1 MKKHGRGAV
10 AALLT
15 AHCAGM
21 LDLVT
26 VPLWV
31 GALVAWYGFDPQRA
45 GLLATLFLGGQVA
58 SSLYFAPRFGRFPER
73 RSATLGFS
81 IAGLAFLGISHTHDY
96 GLMALLHLVGGLGAG
111 CALSMTHGTM
121 GGSSNPHRLFAHAGL
136 ALGVFGI
143 VTLGAGPKFIAAAG
157 GSAMFAAFAGITAI
171 AAVVAALAFPS
182 PLTIRP
188 EVHGA
193 RARLSRP
200 VWFGMMGMGLV
211 SLANTTVFSFVER
224 IGIDRGYGVDAVSA
238 AFVVAGLVNLL
249 PAVLA
254 VLLQKRVPAER
265 VVLFGPLVQ
274 AALLLAVTQVDAYA
288 VYASAVAMMIVA
300 VVFIHTFLFGLL
312 ARLDPSGRAVAATPA
327 MLMIGSATGP
337 LLGGTLVKLSGYQ
350 ALGLAAASVAV
361 LAALCFSRVQ
371 SAKTVPAPQPAV
383 DH

>member
-1 MKKHGRGAV
+1 MKRLGIGAV

-26 VPLWV
+26 IPLWV

-73 RSATLGFS
+73 RSAAIGFS
-81 IAGLAFLGISHTHDY
+81 IAALAFLGISNTHDY
-96 GLMALLHLVGGLGAG
+96 VLMALLHLAGGLGAG

-121 GGSSNPHRLFAHAGL
+121 GGSENPHRLFANAGL

-157 GSAMFAAFAGITAI
+157 GAAMFVAFACITAF

-182 PLTIRP
+182 PLTTRP
-188 EVHGA
+188 EVRGP

-200 VWFGMMGMGLV
+200 VWFGMLGMSLV

-224 IGIDRGYGVDAVSA
+224 IGIDRGYGVGAVSA
-238 AFVVAGLVNLL
+238 AFVVAGLVNLMS
-249 PAVLA
+249 AVLA

-265 VVLFGPLVQ
+265 MILFGPLVQ
-274 AALLLAVTQVDAYA
+274 AALLLAITRVDAYA
-288 VYASAVAMMIVA
+288 IYASVLATMIGAVILV
-300 VVFIHTFLFGLL
+300 HTFLFGLL

-337 LLGGTLVKLSGYQ
+337 LLGGTLVKLSGYP
-350 ALGLAAASVAV
+350 ALGLAGASVAV
-361 LAALCFSRVQ
+361 LAALCFSRMRSIKATLHV
-371 SAKTVPAPQPAV
+371 S
-383 DH
+383 

>member
-1 MKKHGRGAV
+1 MKPGRGAR

-15 AHCAGM
+15 SHCAGM
-21 LDLVT
+21 LDMVT
-26 VPLWV
+26 LPLWM
-31 GALVAWYGFDPQRA
+31 GSLVAWYGFDPQRA

-58 SSLYFAPRFGRFPER
+58 SSLYFAPRFGRFPPR
-73 RSATLGFS
+73 QAATIGFL
-81 IAGLAFLGISHTHDY
+81 IAGLAFLGISNTHAY
-96 GLMALLHLVGGLGAG
+96 GPMALLHLAGGVGAG
-111 CALSMTHGTM
+111 CALSMTHGTI
-121 GGSSNPHRLFAHAGL
+121 GSSDNPHRLFAQAGL
-136 ALGVFGI
+136 ALGVFSI

-157 GSAMFAAFAGITAI
+157 GSAMFLAFAGITAV

-188 EVHGA
+188 EVNGA
-193 RARLSRP
+193 RLRLSTQ
-200 VWFGMMGMGLV
+200 VWFAMVGMGLV

-238 AFVVAGLVNLL
+238 AFVVTGLVNLL
-249 PAVLA
+249 PPVLA
-254 VLLQKRVPAER
+254 TLLQKRVPAER

-274 AALLLAVTQVDAYA
+274 AALLLALTQVDAFAIYA
-288 VYASAVAMMIVA
+288 PAAALMIAA

-337 LLGGTLVKLSGYQ
+337 LLGGTRVQLSGYR
-350 ALGLAAASVAV
+350 ALGLAGASVAI

-371 SAKTVPAPQPAV
+371 SAGTSLAPQPEI